1 MNNEVENILNNL
13 PENIALNTKIWGPPT
28 WFFLH
33 SMVMAYPKKIDE
45 NNANHIKKR
54 NSMFQFLSNLGN
66 VLPCPICGT
75 SYNSYLK
82 DPEMPPLWESLSSRK
97 SLVHFMYQIHNRVND
112 KLGVPLCERPSL
124 KEVVECYSNYI
135 ANKQTPTTEEER
147 INRRMKGCQSAKK
160 KFSCKVSVF
169 DNTQNNNESESI
181 NKNMKEDIHYLNEK
195 KSQFTNMND
204 FLRKESFENK
214 DDNNLLVIILLIII
228 VILIVAYIYLYF
240 KKSKN

>member
-1 MNNEVENILNNL
+1 MNNEVENKLNNL
-13 PENIALNTKIWGPPT
+13 PENVALNTKIWGPPT

-33 SMVMAYPKKIDE
+33 SMVMAYPKRIDE
-45 NNANHIKKR
+45 KNSYHINRR

-169 DNTQNNNESESI
+169 DNTESHNVNNNNLNI
-181 NKNMKEDIHYLNEK
+181 NEDIHYLNEK

-204 FLRKESFENK
+204 FLRKEAFENK
-214 DDNNLLVIILLIII
+214 NDNNFLVVILSIIIIILIIS
-228 VILIVAYIYLYF
+228 VLHLYF
-240 KKSKN
+240 KKK